1 MIVLVSIESGTR
13 RLWYTMPSLLRF
25 LAVLALIAGLGYAA
39 MFVIASVV
47 DLQPREITVRVP
59 QDRFVKQ
66 R

>member
-1 MIVLVSIESGTR
+1 
-13 RLWYTMPSLLRF
+13 MPSLLRF

-47 DLQPREITVRVP
+47 DLEPREITVRVP